1 MTQAVIILGYLG
13 TLLLV
18 GILARR
24 RARPGPEDFFLASR
38 TIGPILLFLTMAAT
52 NFSAFTVFGFAGA
65 GYRFGY
71 AYYPIM
77 AFGTGFMA
85 LTFLFLGI
93 PIWQAGKRS
102 GAITPPEL
110 IGLRFRHK
118 PLHIAYLSVMVVF
131 TIPYLA
137 IQPMGAGYAL
147 QGLLGIPYAWGTILV
162 TGVVAA
168 YVLLGGM
175 RGEAWADAL
184 QAVVMLTA
192 LTVIFLSVAAS
203 LGGLAKASN
212 QLFATAPDLFQR
224 PGKGAYFLPGIWFSY
239 MALWF
244 LCDPM
249 FPQLFQRFLAGRGPN
264 SLRTTALLY
273 PLITGVLF
281 FFPVAIGVLGRLVVP
296 GLEGKATDQVLP
308 LVAAKLLP
316 SWAGAVAIAGGLA
329 ALMSTMDSQLLV
341 LSAMVM
347 RDTAILIPS
356 RSLSFVLNRRATV
369 ALLAIIGLAI
379 ALRPVATIL
388 EIATETFTGLA
399 VLFPL
404 TLAAVYWRKTN
415 PWAGFA
421 SILVGESLVVLYH
434 FKLLPTFGLLPV
446 LPVTIVTT
454 LVLVMGSL
462 IAPSHGLEPF
472 AQVPRS
478 AWKWVVAFGSLFLLA
493 HDFWNWQRTPRLWL
507 GLPDWLWFFFGL
519 NLLLFL
525 MILLYTRVV
534 SEDGHSPIP

>member
-13 TLLLV
+13 LLLLV

-118 PLHIAYLSVMVVF
+118 PLHVAYLSVMVVF
-131 TIPYLA
+131 TLPYLA

-184 QAVVMLTA
+184 QAVVMLTS
-192 LTVIFLSVAAS
+192 LTVIFVAVAAS
-203 LGGLAKASN
+203 LDGLARASN
-212 QLFATAPDLFQR
+212 RLFAIAPDLFQR

-308 LVAAKLLP
+308 LVAAQLLP

-347 RDTAILIPS
+347 RDTSILIPS
-356 RSLSFVLNRRATV
+356 RSLSFILNRRATV

-404 TLAAVYWRKTN
+404 TFAAVYWRKTN

-421 SILVGESLVVLYH
+421 SILVGEMLVVLYH

-462 IAPSHGLEPF
+462 IAPSHDLEPF

-478 AWKWVVAFGSLFLLA
+478 VWKWVVAFGSLFLLA
-493 HDFWNWQRTPRLWL
+493 HDFWNWQRTPRLWF